1 MRAPGK
7 IDQRDAMLA
16 QMAEAFMAHDD
27 AHYLEAI
34 AWLRDYCDDLKKLS
48 GKTRIGGHWFDP
60 AIYGAW
66 CKTLRNNNRGPNGRR
81 GDQ

>member
-27 AHYLEAI
+27 ARYFEAI

-48 GKTRIGGHWFDP
+48 GKTRIGAHWFDP
-60 AIYGAW
+60 KLYDTW
-66 CKTLRNNNRGPNGRR
+66 CETLKNNRR
-81 GDQ
+81 GCR